1 MRQIAPRRMNQS
13 LTPRSCLRSVKFT
26 VPAEPFGQVTPATA
40 GTGHPQQRVQEQPVV
55 RARAAF
61 ALRAARHTILDPF
74 PLVIPKR
81 ITIHGR
87 SPKVSLESDL
97 RLRRNPKPLNRHHDL
112 IRSKPFG
119 RNQHDEIFG
128 GICERQCQFRS
139 RPSTFLQ
146 TDEHFHHRDFD
157 FSSAARNRLQFDIF
171 LITCRG
177 HLSLRSAI

>member
-1 MRQIAPRRMNQS
+1 MRCGTVHLDSINFNDLEIYTKCNMGV
-13 LTPRSCLRSVKFT
+13 RSVRPIVRFRT
-26 VPAEPFGQVTPATA
+26 ALVPT
-40 GTGHPQQRVQEQPVV
+40 PVV

-74 PLVIPKR
+74 PLAIPKR

-87 SPKVSLESDL
+87 SPSLESDL
-97 RLRRNPKPLNRHHDL
+97 RLRRNPKSLNRHHDL

-119 RNQHDEIFG
+119 RNHHDEIFG

-157 FSSAARNRLQFDIF
+157 FSSAARNRLQFDMF

-177 HLSLRSAI
+177 HRSLRSAI